1 MHLIAG
7 IQNAQNEFSHAILI
21 GGTLPKHAR
30 AHDVDAGATDAGS
43 KSKPVLDLIAIY
55 GNVMERIVDVP
66 LTSV

>member
-1 MHLIAG
+1 MHTK
-7 IQNAQNEFSHAILI
+7 I

-43 KSKPVLDLIAIY
+43 KFKPVLDLIAIY
-55 GNVMERIVDVP
+55 GNVMERIVDAP